1 MEVELGRVKEM
12 LRESRV
18 ELGKRGEEI
27 VEM

>member
-18 ELGKRGEEI
+18 ELGKREEEI